1 MDLNVKGKTIKFL
14 EANVGENL
22 DNLMV
27 GHELSD
33 KTPKV
38 WSMKEKLAK
47 VDFRKIQII
56 SSAKDAFMQKS

>member
-1 MDLNVKGKTIKFL
+1 MDSICIKKIDVGIDLTSFTKINSKWIMDLNVKGKTIKFL

-38 WSMKEKLAK
+38 
-47 VDFRKIQII
+47 
-56 SSAKDAFMQKS
+56 